1 MDATD
6 LAVRIVHAY
15 VTRGMGEA
23 GTAAAIQQAREA
35 IAEIRAEVREE
46 INS

>member
-15 VTRGMGEA
+15 ITRGMGER
-23 GTAAAIQQAREA
+23 GTEAAVQQAREA

-46 INS
+46 NN